1 MFLKNIT
8 YSSFFLSLG
17 FLYITEINKEATIAT
32 LIIGI
37 FFGLQ
42 LIINRKKKTNHG
54 VNVKNLNDSNTIIKK
69 ISVYLVYF
77 FLIIITQNVTL
88 NFEVI
93 SWDIPSYLVASQE
106 INMGYLPLETQG
118 IKGPLFFYM
127 YNIVSNIVNN
137 SYILFRLA
145 NDILLL
151 IVTIML
157 FNITLTNS
165 QNFNLSIFTG
175 LFFIV
180 LTSIVWY
187 VSEYSELYSLLSISI
202 SYRIFQIE
210 NDRYFKFIVGVLLG
224 LSTLINQGTVL
235 FLVPFLITLYFKKED
250 KFLNITRLLI
260 GFSLPHLIFLYL
272 YFQRDLLDI
281 YLANYIQLPLTYT
294 QSSLSSFYELKV
306 WIRGYYEYDGFL
318 YAVIILTFVYFSKEF
333 FTELFNDRKNILK
346 RFDPEFMGLI
356 VSLGVY
362 FIAGHNYYHHLFYL
376 LFFTFCCWK
385 SKR

>member
-1 MFLKNIT
+1 M
-8 YSSFFLSLG
+8 
-17 FLYITEINKEATIAT
+17 
-32 LIIGI
+32 
-37 FFGLQ
+37 
-42 LIINRKKKTNHG
+42 
-54 VNVKNLNDSNTIIKK
+54 
-69 ISVYLVYF
+69 YLVYF

-106 INMGYLPLETQG
+106 INMGYLPLETQWES
-118 IKGPLFFYM
+118 KGPLFFYM

-187 VSEYSELYSLLSISI
+187 VSEYSELYSLLFISI

-235 FLVPFLITLYFKKED
+235 FLIPFLITLYFKKED

-294 QSSLSSFYELKV
+294 QV
-306 WIRGYYEYDGFL
+306 
-318 YAVIILTFVYFSKEF
+318 
-333 FTELFNDRKNILK
+333 
-346 RFDPEFMGLI
+346 
-356 VSLGVY
+356 
-362 FIAGHNYYHHLFYL
+362 H
-376 LFFTFCCWK
+376 
-385 SKR
+385 

>member
-1 MFLKNIT
+1 MIQ
-8 YSSFFLSLG
+8 
-17 FLYITEINKEATIAT
+17 I
-32 LIIGI
+32 
-37 FFGLQ
+37 Q
-42 LIINRKKKTNHG
+42 L
-54 VNVKNLNDSNTIIKK
+54 LK
-69 ISVYLVYF
+69 ISVFGLF

-106 INMGYLPLETQG
+106 INMGYLPLETQWES
-118 IKGPLFFYM
+118 KGPLFFYM

-187 VSEYSELYSLLSISI
+187 VSEYSELYSLLFISI

-235 FLVPFLITLYFKKED
+235 FLIPFLITLYFKKED
-250 KFLNITRLLI
+250 KF
-260 GFSLPHLIFLYL
+260 F
-272 YFQRDLLDI
+272 
-281 YLANYIQLPLTYT
+281 
-294 QSSLSSFYELKV
+294 E
-306 WIRGYYEYDGFL
+306 
-318 YAVIILTFVYFSKEF
+318 
-333 FTELFNDRKNILK
+333 
-346 RFDPEFMGLI
+346 
-356 VSLGVY
+356 
-362 FIAGHNYYHHLFYL
+362 HN
-376 LFFTFCCWK
+376 
-385 SKR
+385 

>member
-106 INMGYLPLETQG
+106 INLGYLPLETQWES
-118 IKGPLFFYM
+118 KGPLFFYM

-157 FNITLTNS
+157 FNITL
-165 QNFNLSIFTG
+165 
-175 LFFIV
+175 
-180 LTSIVWY
+180 
-187 VSEYSELYSLLSISI
+187 
-202 SYRIFQIE
+202 
-210 NDRYFKFIVGVLLG
+210 
-224 LSTLINQGTVL
+224 
-235 FLVPFLITLYFKKED
+235 
-250 KFLNITRLLI
+250 NI
-260 GFSLPHLIFLYL
+260 
-272 YFQRDLLDI
+272 
-281 YLANYIQLPLTYT
+281 
-294 QSSLSSFYELKV
+294 
-306 WIRGYYEYDGFL
+306 
-318 YAVIILTFVYFSKEF
+318 
-333 FTELFNDRKNILK
+333 
-346 RFDPEFMGLI
+346 
-356 VSLGVY
+356 
-362 FIAGHNYYHHLFYL
+362 
-376 LFFTFCCWK
+376 C
-385 SKR
+385 

>member
-106 INMGYLPLETQG
+106 INMGYLPLETQWES
-118 IKGPLFFYM
+118 KGPLFFYM

-187 VSEYSELYSLLSISI
+187 VSEYSELYSLLFISI

-235 FLVPFLITLYFKKED
+235 FLIPFFNN
-250 KFLNITRLLI
+250 F
-260 GFSLPHLIFLYL
+260 IF
-272 YFQRDLLDI
+272 
-281 YLANYIQLPLTYT
+281 
-294 QSSLSSFYELKV
+294 
-306 WIRGYYEYDGFL
+306 
-318 YAVIILTFVYFSKEF
+318 
-333 FTELFNDRKNILK
+333 
-346 RFDPEFMGLI
+346 
-356 VSLGVY
+356 
-362 FIAGHNYYHHLFYL
+362 
-376 LFFTFCCWK
+376 
-385 SKR
+385 